1 MTARERI
8 LDRLTKLL
16 ALERSP
22 NTNEAATAARMAV
35 GLMKKHGLTKADVV
49 GYLPSGFYEKAMG
62 AKGFETVWKSSLL
75 TATAR
80 FCGCEAIL
88 LRAGSRRKAR
98 LVGDRETVEQAADLW
113 ASLLKTMLDLERME
127 ASRASDLSVPI
138 YSSPKQYVDSFRRGA
153 TVAIIEM
160 MMHKRPSRFGMRRHS
175 RGANETASSPPDS
188 PSASPASPAASEW
201 NLPKV
206 KRSSWFSGFWPATWK
221 RQSKHNEQV
230 LFSGLS
236 LPPQPPPT
244 ASQGLVVVPKQAE
257 NDYKEKVKAK
267 YAPRQVKLDLED
279 AADDDAYWR
288 GYQLARALVVLPTDS
303 TPVDS
308 SGSASPQGERKA
320 KTSS

>member
-1 MTARERI
+1 M
-8 LDRLTKLL
+8 KLL

-22 NTNEAATAARMAV
+22 NTNEAATAARMAA

-88 LRAGSRRKAR
+88 LRAGTRRKAR

-113 ASLLKTMLDLERME
+113 TSLLKTMLELERME

-153 TVAIIEM
+153 TVAIVEM
-160 MMHKRPSRFGMRRHS
+160 MMHKRPSRFGMRRRS
-175 RGANETASSPPDS
+175 RGANETAPPPSEPSSTPPS
-188 PSASPASPAASEW
+188 SPAASEW
-201 NLPKV
+201 NPPKG
-206 KRSSWFSGFWPATWK
+206 KRPSWFSGLWHSA
-221 RQSKHNEQV
+221 RKHSPKPSEPV
-230 LFSGLS
+230 LGSGSLS
-236 LPPQPPPT
+236 PLPPP
-244 ASQGLVVVPKQAE
+244 AAVSQGLVVVAKPAE
-257 NDYKEKVKAK
+257 NDYKEKVKVK
-267 YAPRQVKLDLED
+267 YAPRQVKLNLED

-303 TPVDS
+303 TPAGS
-308 SGSASPQGERKA
+308 SSTASPQGEHKA